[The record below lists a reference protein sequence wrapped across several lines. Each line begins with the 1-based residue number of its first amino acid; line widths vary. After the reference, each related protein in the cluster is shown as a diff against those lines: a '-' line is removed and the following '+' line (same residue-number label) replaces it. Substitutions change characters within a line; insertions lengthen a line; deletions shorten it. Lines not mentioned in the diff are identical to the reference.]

1 MNCGKEQ
8 MSGSKRRR
16 SRIELCLVALLLAA
30 VYSVLLESI
39 PALAD
44 PLPSDLI
51 PPDVTLSPKSTT
63 SSSSASSSSSG
74 SSAQGNQN
82 APGLGGNG
90 LGRASYGG
98 AGTAAGARV
107 PATGIG
113 TGASP
118 QPPPAGSGANP
129 MFNGITSQ
137 PNSPAQ
143 AQNQTQGQSQGQD
156 PVCVVDTNK
165 GRITIRLFKEYAPK
179 TVEAFISMIN
189 EGFYNGLT
197 FHRHEPGFVI
207 QGGCPKGNGTGLYI
221 DPKTNQPRML
231 LLETSPNVR
240 HNAAGVV
247 AMAHFPKNPHSAS
260 CQFYITLAPQQRL
273 DFKYT
278 IFGGVID
285 GMDTVFKITKGDKI
299 NSIVMQSQ

>member
-1 MNCGKEQ
+1 MEFC
-8 MSGSKRRR
+8 
-16 SRIELCLVALLLAA
+16 LLALFLA
-30 VYSVLLESI
+30 TVYSLLLESN

-44 PLPSDLI
+44 PLPTDLI
-51 PPDVTLSPKSTT
+51 PPDVTLSPKSPT
-63 SSSSASSSSSG
+63 SSSSATSSSG
-74 SSAQGNQN
+74 STGSASQGNEN
-82 APGLGGNG
+82 APGLGGNN

-98 AGTAAGARV
+98 AGAGARL

-113 TGASP
+113 AGSGASP
-118 QPPPAGSGANP
+118 QPPPSGSGANP
-129 MFNGITSQ
+129 MFSGISHQ
-137 PNSPAQ
+137 PNPQVPTQ
-143 AQNQTQGQSQGQD
+143 AQNQNQSQGQD
-156 PVCVVDTNK
+156 PVCVIDTNK
-165 GRITIRLFKEYAPK
+165 GKITIRLFKEYAPK
-179 TVEAFISMIN
+179 TVEAYISMIN
-189 EGFYNGLT
+189 EGFYNGLI

-231 LLETSPNVR
+231 FLETSPNVR

-299 NSIVMQSQ
+299 NSITMLNQ

>member
-1 MNCGKEQ
+1 MKNSGKEQ
-8 MSGSKRRR
+8 VSGSKQR
-16 SRIELCLVALLLAA
+16 SCRIELCLLAIFLAA
-30 VYSVLLESI
+30 IYSVLLESN
-39 PALAD
+39 PAVAD

-63 SSSSASSSSSG
+63 SSSSASSSTG
-74 SSAQGNQN
+74 SSSVQSNQN
-82 APGLGGNG
+82 APGLGDNNI
-90 LGRASYGG
+90 GRASYGG
-98 AGTAAGARV
+98 AGAGARL

-113 TGASP
+113 GGASP
-118 QPPPAGSGANP
+118 QPPPTGSGANP
-129 MFNGITSQ
+129 MFSGISTQ
-137 PNSPAQ
+137 QNPQIPTQ
-143 AQNQTQGQSQGQD
+143 AQNQNQSQGQD
-156 PVCVVDTNK
+156 PVCVIDTNK
-165 GRITIRLFKEYAPK
+165 GKITIRLFKEYAPK
-179 TVEAFISMIN
+179 TVEAYISMIN
-189 EGFYNGLT
+189 EGFYNGLI

-231 LLETSPNVR
+231 FLETSPNVR

-299 NSIVMQSQ
+299 NSITMQNQ